1 MAVFFI
7 VLLLLAALLEFF
19 SLRTGADSIGADFTL
34 SSARVEVSDP
44 VEIITT
50 VRNGKLL
57 PVSYCLLR
65 VAFPLSTQFPKDAD
79 VSMEI
84 NQFLLSDVYR
94 LWGRSAKEHRLT
106 FQMERRGVY
115 TVSGREVGRGDFL
128 GIRISYRQFTVHRT
142 VIVYPPRLQSAA
154 LSEALGSYCGEL
166 SAQRWLLRDPVLTL
180 GVREYTGSEP
190 MHTISWSQTARR
202 GELTVREFDFTRS
215 LNCRILLLVHGL
227 SSDEDTLLDRC
238 CGAVR
243 TICETLISVGVEAQ
257 VFTNAALKGFS
268 HQRFHSVSAAP
279 NREEDLLDVLARVTG
294 SFFTSA
300 EELAAECASVQ
311 TDAAAYVI
319 VAPHADEQT
328 HSAARLLD
336 SLSGTG
342 TLVVAVDQLEVD

>member
-1 MAVFFI
+1 MAIFVI

-19 SLRTGADSIGADFTL
+19 SLRAGADSIGAEFHLTRT
-34 SSARVEVSDP
+34 RVEVSDP
-44 VEIITT
+44 VEIVTT
-50 VRNGKLL
+50 VRNGGLL

-65 VAFPLSTQFPKDAD
+65 VCFPLSARLPEQAD
-79 VSMEI
+79 VSEDI
-84 NQFLLSDVYR
+84 KLYIVNDVFR
-94 LWGRSAKEHRLT
+94 LWGRSAKEHRMR
-106 FQMERRGVY
+106 FQMERRGVF
-115 TVSGREVGRGDFL
+115 TFSGREVGRGDFL
-128 GIRISYRQFTVHRT
+128 GIRIASRQFELRRSL
-142 VIVYPPRLQSAA
+142 IVYPPRLESAA

-166 SAQRWLLRDPVLTL
+166 TAQRWLLRDPVLTL

-227 SSDEDTLLDRC
+227 SSDEDLLLDRC

-257 VFTNAALKGFS
+257 LFTNAALRGYP
-268 HQRFHSVSAAP
+268 HHRFRSVSAAP

-294 SFFTSA
+294 TSCSGA
-300 EELAAECASVQ
+300 EDLAAECAAAQ

-319 VAPHADEQT
+319 VAPHADERT
-328 HSAARLLD
+328 RSAARLLD
-336 SLSGTG
+336 TLSGTG
-342 TLVVAVDQLEVD
+342 TLVVAVDQLEVV